1 MAVYPLGAGISKV
14 PLPQRMVDCGAFVQ
28 HTALPV
34 LSWLRI
40 IEADF
45 FARWAMRRDDMRMQ
59 TPGEEVANAFIHAA
73 GLILVVMTVVV
84 WPLPRTAS
92 SRVPM
97 PATAVYLSTMALLY
111 ATSTVYHGLPPG
123 RAKRLCMKLDY
134 WTIYLFIAGSYT
146 PFALG
151 VLSGHG
157 GSALLL
163 VIWSLA
169 ATGIAL
175 QAFGK
180 LAHPLL
186 STGFYLAMGW
196 AVLAVA
202 RPLFALL
209 PAAGLAWLLAGAV
222 CYTGGVAF
230 FLMDSR
236 LKFAHSIWHLCVLV
250 GSACHF
256 VAIAWYA

>member
-1 MAVYPLGAGISKV
+1 
-14 PLPQRMVDCGAFVQ
+14 
-28 HTALPV
+28 
-34 LSWLRI
+34 
-40 IEADF
+40 
-45 FARWAMRRDDMRMQ
+45 MRRDDIRVQ
-59 TPGEEVANAFIHAA
+59 TLGEEVANTLIHAI
-73 GLILVVMTVVV
+73 GLVLVVAMTFVV

-92 SRVPM
+92 NRVPM
-97 PATAVYLSTMALLY
+97 PAAAIYLSTMMLMY

-123 RAKRLCMKLDY
+123 RAKRLWMKLDY
-134 WTIYLFIAGSYT
+134 CTIYLFIAGSYT

-157 GSALLL
+157 GTALLL
-163 VIWSLA
+163 VIWMLA
-169 ATGIAL
+169 AAGIIL

-180 LAHPLL
+180 LTHPLL

-202 RPLFALL
+202 WPLFTLL
-209 PAAGLAWLLAGAV
+209 PAPGLAWLLAGAV

-230 FLMDSR
+230 FLMDNR
-236 LKFAHSIWHLCVLV
+236 LKFAHSIWHLFVLT

-256 VAIAWYA
+256 VAIVWYA

>member
-1 MAVYPLGAGISKV
+1 
-14 PLPQRMVDCGAFVQ
+14 
-28 HTALPV
+28 
-34 LSWLRI
+34 
-40 IEADF
+40 
-45 FARWAMRRDDMRMQ
+45 MRRDDVRTQ
-59 TPGEEVANAFIHAA
+59 TLGEEVANTLIHAT
-73 GLILVVMTVVV
+73 GLVLVVVMAFVV
-84 WPLPRTAS
+84 WPLPRTVS

-97 PATAVYLSTMALLY
+97 PAAAVYLSTMVLLY

-134 WTIYLFIAGSYT
+134 CTIYLFIAGSYT

-157 GSALLL
+157 GTALLL

-169 ATGIAL
+169 VAGIVL

-202 RPLFALL
+202 WPLFALL
-209 PAAGLAWLLAGAV
+209 PTAGLVWLLAGAV

-230 FLMDSR
+230 FLIDSR
-236 LKFAHSIWHLCVLV
+236 LKFAHSIWHLFVLA

-256 VAIAWYA
+256 VAIVWYA